1 MKVTDKQLLNQTE
14 VADLLGVSRRTI
26 YEWRKKNFGP
36 HFVKLPSGRKVT
48 TRENCFRFLA
58 ELGNS

>member
-1 MKVTDKQLLNQTE
+1 VIDKQLLNQTE
-14 VADLLGVSRRTI
+14 AAEFFGVSRRTI
-26 YEWRKKNFGP
+26 YDWRKRNFGP
-36 HFVKLPSGRKVT
+36 KFVPLPSGRKVT